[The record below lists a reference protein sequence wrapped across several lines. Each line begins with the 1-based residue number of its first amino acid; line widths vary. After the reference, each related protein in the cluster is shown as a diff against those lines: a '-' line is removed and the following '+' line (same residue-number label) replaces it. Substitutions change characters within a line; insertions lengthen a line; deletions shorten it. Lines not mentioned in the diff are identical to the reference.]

1 MISPPDESFTTLTL
15 GPESLPMRKINTRN
29 FRLATRSTPREV
41 NRRIVLNLIREYQPI
56 SRAELARRMQVH
68 RGTMTP
74 LVRELVESGVVFEKG
89 TAATARGRRPTLL
102 CVRTRGRHVVA
113 ADIRPGRSVIAL
125 ADVSGHVTAR
135 ETFET
140 PESPEALPDLL
151 ATEVASLL
159 RQHAPDGIDGCQ
171 GLGIVLPGMVDRKTG
186 RLIYAPRLGWRD
198 VDLRSAVAQRVGMK
212 CYIESAPIACALAR
226 LWLEPDATRAVNSFA
241 YVSISDG
248 IGVGLAFNGE
258 MLRGEGHTAGE
269 FGHVPLDANGPE
281 CVCGRVG
288 CWESL
293 ACNSATVDRYIELS
307 TGVAR
312 ARSVIVLAASASRIG
327 PSSSSQTAVI
337 SPPTYTRP
345 GLKALTTSASPLP
358 MCRPVSTSADTA
370 AGSPPRARRT
380 TSSMPGRIVPRAVR
394 LTAPFLGVGT
404 PVECSMY
411 RSTVALLQA
420 SDSQHPMRPHTHS
433 GPFASRGT

>member
-1 MISPPDESFTTLTL
+1 MISPPEESLTTLTL

-113 ADIRPGRSVIAL
+113 VDIRPGRSAVAL

-135 ETFET
+135 ESFET

-248 IGVGLAFNGE
+248 IGVGLAYNGE

-307 TGVAR
+307 TGVAPPKNGAVRRPARGALRPGIDEVVRR
-312 ARSVIVLAASASRIG
+312 ARGGEPAAMTALVETGRHIGKGLALVVNAFNPGRVYVGGEITAVWELLEGPIRETLAASTI
-327 PSSSSQTAVI
+327 T
-337 SPPTYTRP
+337 
-345 GLKALTTSASPLP
+345 
-358 MCRPVSTSADTA
+358 D
-370 AGSPPRARRT
+370 RARAT
-380 TSSMPGRIVPRAVR
+380 PVVPDSAPAEYRLRGAVA
-394 LTAPFLGVGT
+394 LVTAPGYAALAVG
-404 PVECSMY
+404 
-411 RSTVALLQA
+411 
-420 SDSQHPMRPHTHS
+420 
-433 GPFASRGT
+433 

>member
-1 MISPPDESFTTLTL
+1 MIHPLDESITTLSL

-102 CVRTRGRHVVA
+102 CVRTRGRLVVA
-113 ADIRPGRSVIAL
+113 VDIRPGRSVIAL
-125 ADVSGHVTAR
+125 ADVSGHVLAR
-135 ETFET
+135 ETFDT
-140 PESPEALPDLL
+140 PESPVALPDLL
-151 ATEVASLL
+151 VDEVGSLL
-159 RQHAPDGIDGCQ
+159 RQHAPDGVEGCQ

-198 VDLRSAVAQRVGMK
+198 VDLRSAVAQRVGMR

-241 YVSISDG
+241 YVSVSDG

-269 FGHVPLDANGPE
+269 FGHVSLDPAGPE

-288 CWESL
+288 CWEAL
-293 ACNSATVDRYIELS
+293 ACNAATVERYIEHH
-307 TGVAR
+307 TGTGQPTNGAAKRPARGAMRPGIDEVVRR
-312 ARSVIVLAASASRIG
+312 ARGGEPAAVSALIETGKHIGKGLALVVNAFN
-327 PSSSSQTAVI
+327 
-337 SPPTYTRP
+337 
-345 GLKALTTSASPLP
+345 
-358 MCRPVSTSADTA
+358 
-370 AGSPPRARRT
+370 
-380 TSSMPGRIVPRAVR
+380 PGRIFVGGEITAVWELLEGPIRDALAEGTITDRARATAVVPDSAPAEYRLRGAVA
-394 LTAPFLGVGT
+394 LVTAPGYAALAVG
-404 PVECSMY
+404 
-411 RSTVALLQA
+411 
-420 SDSQHPMRPHTHS
+420 
-433 GPFASRGT
+433 

>member
-1 MISPPDESFTTLTL
+1 MIYPPDESLTTLSL

-102 CVRTRGRHVVA
+102 CVRTRGRLVVA
-113 ADIRPGRSVIAL
+113 VDGRPGRSVIAL

-135 ETFET
+135 ESFET
-140 PESPEALPDLL
+140 PDSPEELPDLL

-159 RQHAPDGIDGCQ
+159 RQHAPDGVDGCQ
-171 GLGIVLPGMVDRKTG
+171 ARGIVLAGMVDRKTG
-186 RLIYAPRLGWRD
+186 RRIYAPRLGWRD

-241 YVSISDG
+241 YVSVSDG

-258 MLRGEGHTAGE
+258 ILRGEAHTAGE
-269 FGHVPLDANGPE
+269 FGHVSLDSSGPL
-281 CVCGRVG
+281 CVCGRRG
-288 CWESL
+288 CWEAL
-293 ACNSATVDRYIELS
+293 ACNAATVDRYIELQ
-307 TGVAR
+307 TGAEQGKDGAPKRVGRGAIRPGIDEVAR
-312 ARSVIVLAASASRIG
+312 
-327 PSSSSQTAVI
+327 
-337 SPPTYTRP
+337 
-345 GLKALTTSASPLP
+345 
-358 MCRPVSTSADTA
+358 
-370 AGSPPRARRT
+370 RAR
-380 TSSMPGRIVPRAVR
+380 GGEA
-394 LTAPFLGVGT
+394 AAAQ
-404 PVECSMY
+404 
-411 RSTVALLQA
+411 ALIE
-420 SDSQHPMRPHTHS
+420 T
-433 GPFASRGT
+433 G

>member
-212 CYIESAPIACALAR
+212 CFIESAPIACALAR

-248 IGVGLAFNGE
+248 VGVGLAFNGE

-293 ACNSATVDRYIELS
+293 ACNSATVDRYIEHS
-307 TGVAR
+307 TGVAAPKNGAARRPTRGALRPGIDEVVRR
-312 ARSVIVLAASASRIG
+312 ARGGEPAAMSALVETGQHIGKGLALVVNAFNPGRVYVGGEI
-327 PSSSSQTAVI
+327 TAVWELLEGPI
-337 SPPTYTRP
+337 RQ
-345 GLKALTTSASPLP
+345 ALAE
-358 MCRPVSTSADTA
+358 STITD
-370 AGSPPRARRT
+370 RARAT
-380 TSSMPGRIVPRAVR
+380 PVVPDSAPAEYRLRGAVA
-394 LTAPFLGVGT
+394 LVTAPGYAALAVG
-404 PVECSMY
+404 
-411 RSTVALLQA
+411 
-420 SDSQHPMRPHTHS
+420 
-433 GPFASRGT
+433 

>member
-1 MISPPDESFTTLTL
+1 MIYPPDESLTTLTL

-113 ADIRPGRSVIAL
+113 VDIRPGRSVIAL
-125 ADVSGHVTAR
+125 ADVSGQVTAR
-135 ETFET
+135 ESFET
-140 PESPEALPDLL
+140 PESPDALPDLL

-159 RQHAPDGIDGCQ
+159 RQHAPDGVDGCQ

-281 CVCGRVG
+281 CVCGRIG

-293 ACNSATVDRYIELS
+293 ACNSATVDRYIEHL
-307 TGVAR
+307 TGVPTPKSGAAKRPARGAIRPGIDEVVRR
-312 ARSVIVLAASASRIG
+312 ARGGEPAAVSALVETGHHIGKGLALVVNAFNPGRVYVGGEITAVWELLEGPIRNTLAASTI
-327 PSSSSQTAVI
+327 T
-337 SPPTYTRP
+337 
-345 GLKALTTSASPLP
+345 
-358 MCRPVSTSADTA
+358 D
-370 AGSPPRARRT
+370 RARAT
-380 TSSMPGRIVPRAVR
+380 PVVPDSAPAEYRLRGAVA
-394 LTAPFLGVGT
+394 LVTAPGYAALAVG
-404 PVECSMY
+404 
-411 RSTVALLQA
+411 
-420 SDSQHPMRPHTHS
+420 
-433 GPFASRGT
+433 